1 MEPRVNLRHGST
13 RHDGSRRG
21 NTKQRVFLAILIL
34 SGIVGVGAVVEL
46 LAGRGLKRPE

>member
-1 MEPRVNLRHGST
+1 MAPRVNLRPGST

-21 NTKQRVFLAILIL
+21 STQQRVFLAILIL

-46 LAGRGLKRPE
+46 LAGPDLKRSE